1 MGECS
6 ILSKIALVPG
16 CRPWDTPDPVQSD
29 TTYQFQIPAISTVV
43 PWRPPDVNAG
53 EFSLPETV
61 KSTVSKVQA
70 NAARLVD
77 STKSIL
83 SQGEGPA
90 WYDFSG
96 KIASAAS
103 AANQAVQSTLI
114 KIIVLVVVVG
124 VVAMFGMSYVQS
136 KGVALAK

>member
-6 ILSKIALVPG
+6 LLSKIALVPG
-16 CRPWDTPDPVQSD
+16 CRPWDTPNPVENES
-29 TTYQFQIPAISTVV
+29 TYQFQIPGVSTVS
-43 PWRPPDVNAG
+43 PWRPPELNAG

-136 KGVALAK
+136 KGAALAK

>member
-1 MGECS
+1 MDECS
-6 ILSKIALVPG
+6 LLSKIALVPG
-16 CRPWDTPDPVQSD
+16 CRPWDTPNPVETES
-29 TTYQFQIPAISTVV
+29 TYQFQIPGVSTVT
-43 PWRPPDVNAG
+43 PWRPPDLNAG
-53 EFSLPETV
+53 EFSLPESV

-114 KIIVLVVVVG
+114 KIIVLVVIVG

-136 KGVALAK
+136 KGAALAK

>member
-6 ILSKIALVPG
+6 LLSKIALVPG
-16 CRPWDTPDPVQSD
+16 CRPWDTPDPTNTD
-29 TTYQFQIPAISTVV
+29 PTYQFQIPGVSTVS
-43 PWRPPDVNAG
+43 PWRPPDLNAG
-53 EFSLPETV
+53 EFSLPELV
-61 KSTVSKVQA
+61 KSSVSKVQA
-70 NAARLVD
+70 NASRLVD

-83 SQGEGPA
+83 SQGDGPA

-114 KIIVLVVVVG
+114 KVIVLVVIVG
-124 VVAMFGMSYVQS
+124 VVALFGMSYVQS
-136 KGVALAK
+136 KGAALAK

>member
-6 ILSKIALVPG
+6 LLSKIALVPG
-16 CRPWDTPDPVQSD
+16 CRPWDTPNPVETDS
-29 TTYQFQIPAISTVV
+29 TFQFHIPGVSTVT
-43 PWRPPDVNAG
+43 PWRPPDLNAG
-53 EFSLPETV
+53 EFSLPEVV
-61 KSTVSKVQA
+61 KSSVSKVQA
-70 NAARLVD
+70 NASRLVD

-83 SQGEGPA
+83 SQGDGPA

-114 KIIVLVVVVG
+114 KVIVLVVIVG

-136 KGVALAK
+136 KGAALAK

>member
-6 ILSKIALVPG
+6 LLSKIALVPG
-16 CRPWDTPDPVQSD
+16 CRPWDTPNPVETDS
-29 TTYQFQIPAISTVV
+29 TFQFQIPGVSTVT
-43 PWRPPDVNAG
+43 PWRPPDLNAG
-53 EFSLPETV
+53 EFSLPESV
-61 KSTVSKVQA
+61 KSTVTKVQA

-90 WYDFSG
+90 WYDFTG

-114 KIIVLVVVVG
+114 KIIVLVVIVG

-136 KGVALAK
+136 KGAALAK

>member
-1 MGECS
+1 MSECS
-6 ILSKIALVPG
+6 LLSKIALVPG
-16 CRPWDTPDPVQSD
+16 CRPWDTPNPVETES
-29 TTYQFQIPAISTVV
+29 TFQFQIPGVSTVT
-43 PWRPPDVNAG
+43 PWRPPDLNAG
-53 EFSLPETV
+53 EFSLSESV
-61 KSTVSKVQA
+61 KSSVSKVQA

-96 KIASAAS
+96 KIASVAS
-103 AANQAVQSTLI
+103 AANEAVQSTLI
-114 KIIVLVVVVG
+114 KIIVLVVIVG

-136 KGVALAK
+136 KGATLAK